1 MYKYNTL
8 EDINRKLKRMA
19 NTQIELKFARL
30 EKTRSHTRKYA
41 HAYDGWLAGCLYAYN
56 TLNAPVVQNLKMLFQ
71 NMSKVAIISK

>member
-41 HAYDGWLAGCLYAYN
+41 HAYDGWLAGWLFVCIQYFECSSSAELE
-56 TLNAPVVQNLKMLFQ
+56 NAL
-71 NMSKVAIISK
+71 SKYE